1 MKKRVDNSFFIEL
14 SSDYIFLK
22 VWVKIFFTV

>member
-1 MKKRVDNSFFIEL
+1 VLITHFFIEL

-22 VWVKIFFTV
+22 MWIKIFFTV